1 MHDGTQGEVVSGS
14 RTNDRPDVLVLDR
27 STPGTPG
34 APERYLMLAILR
46 DAILQLRSH
55 DAPDVIEAEHWI
67 RDHETTAWPFSSI
80 CEVLGIESTSFT
92 RSLLTWHDRPTDAAP
107 RALGRHN
114 RSARPRVAPLGERNR
129 RAFGSRPSSINEA
142 PPNDISAKRLKS

>member
-1 MHDGTQGEVVSGS
+1 MHDGTQGKVVSGS
-14 RTNDRPDVLVLDR
+14 RTNDRPDV
-27 STPGTPG
+27 
-34 APERYLMLAILR
+34 
-46 DAILQLRSH
+46 Q
-55 DAPDVIEAEHWI
+55 DVIEAEHWI

-114 RSARPRVAPLGERNR
+114 RSTR
-129 RAFGSRPSSINEA
+129 
-142 PPNDISAKRLKS
+142 RLKS